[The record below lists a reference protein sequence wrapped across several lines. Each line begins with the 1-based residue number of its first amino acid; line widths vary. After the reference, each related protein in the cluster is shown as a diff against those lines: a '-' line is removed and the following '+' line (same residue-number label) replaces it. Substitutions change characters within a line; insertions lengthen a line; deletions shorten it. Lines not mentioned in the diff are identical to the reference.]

1 VEQEQQSIGIAL
13 ERTARIRRQPRLVE
27 FLIRLFREKPMAA
40 TGFVICVILLLTAF
54 TARLI
59 APHDYRAQNGRV
71 SLEAPGFEWW
81 FGTDQLGRDV
91 FSRIIMGAEVSM
103 IVSFSCVLGF
113 LIIAIVI
120 GMGTGYVGGWLDLLF
135 QRIVDGWMTIPTLI
149 LLLALVS
156 IMGQG
161 MWQMILILSVDR
173 GISTS
178 RILRGETLSIK
189 ENVYV
194 EAARALGA
202 GHMRIFLKHVVPN
215 AFAPIIVMATINL
228 GLFILAE
235 ASLSFLGYGIPPPFP
250 SWGGMLSD
258 SGLSFMVRAPWLA
271 IFPGV
276 ALTIAVWAFNMLGDG
291 MRDLLDPRLR
301 GGT

>member
-1 VEQEQQSIGIAL
+1 MEQEQQRIGFAL
-13 ERTARIRRQPRLVE
+13 EWTARRRRQPRVVE
-27 FLIRLFREKPMAA
+27 FVIRLFREKPMAA
-40 TGFVICVILLLTAF
+40 TGFVICVLLLLTAF

-59 APHDYRAQNGRV
+59 SPHDYRVQNGRV
-71 SLEAPGFEWW
+71 SLEPPSFEWW

-103 IVSFSCVLGF
+103 IVAFSCVAGF
-113 LIIAIVI
+113 LVIAIVI
-120 GMGTGYVGGWLDLLF
+120 GMGTGYLGGWLDLLF

-161 MWQMILILSVDR
+161 LWQMILILSVDR

-194 EAARALGA
+194 EAARAMGA
-202 GHMRIFLKHVVPN
+202 GHLRIFLVHVVPN

-276 ALTIAVWAFNMLGDG
+276 FLTLAVWSFNMLGDG

-301 GGT
+301 GTM